1 MIKYSDFHVCPQR
14 KGLGSLGQTKWTSV
28 RSLSVL
34 PLELALQKN
43 RFSVVKTF
51 HLSSKHLDM
60 KRNKQPSNP
69 IPDSSTHDAFMYYKI
84 ANFLL

>member
-1 MIKYSDFHVCPQR
+1 MSSKKGPREFGANKVDFI
-14 KGLGSLGQTKWTSV
+14 

-69 IPDSSTHDAFMYYKI
+69 IPDSSTHDAFMYNKI
-84 ANFLL
+84 PNFLL